1 MSLLRQLL
9 SVTGRWGSRFDAV
22 LSGLGR
28 SSTARVANSAGR
40 HLHVG
45 GYQTAR
51 ERHTSPHGLDGAV
64 PLHLFRRGQ
73 APVPRAT
80 AVGCG
85 RALPYLLGEV
95 HRIRRDRWRRV
106 SLWVPCCFRRLQLH
120 EVADLQVSAEHW
132 AIEIHGWRAQGTR
145 SLNTGILPTACCRPC
160 PRARS
165 GACASGFW
173 MLRAAL
179 PCDGGP
185 AADRLLRH
193 MRRQRRGKISPA
205 MEPRMAIAGG
215 SSPGLLP

>member
-1 MSLLRQLL
+1 RL
-9 SVTGRWGSRFDAV
+9 S
-22 LSGLGR
+22 
-28 SSTARVANSAGR
+28 NSQGR
-40 HLHVG
+40 H
-45 GYQTAR
+45 A
-51 ERHTSPHGLDGAV
+51 SPHGLDGAV
-64 PLHLFRRGQ
+64 PLHVFRRGQ

-106 SLWVPCCFRRLQLH
+106 GLWVPCCFRRLQLH

-132 AIEIHGWRAQGTR
+132 AIEVHGWRAQGTR
-145 SLNTGILPTACCRPC
+145 GLNTGVLRAACCRPC

-165 GACASGFW
+165 GVCASGFW

-185 AADRLLRH
+185 AADRLLRGV
-193 MRRQRRGKISPA
+193 RRRWRGPISPA
-205 MEPRMAIAGG
+205 MESRMGTAGD
-215 SSPGLLP
+215 SMPGPLPWWLSAFIIRRALLCAAHFG